1 MTNTDRKAF
10 DTAFNRL
17 AKAGLI
23 HDTDVV
29 AKGVYFDALADLP
42 LWAVERAALQ
52 LQRTPVK
59 FFTCA
64 VWHQFS
70 ATALLEQ
77 RRRDTVTLAGQKML
91 PQQCSQCRDTGMR
104 PVNAD
109 DPESRLT
116 PCECRETNANYQQAR
131 ARQRLADDVEET
143 PTIPADETQ
152 RILGGLHQ
160 RDFKR
165 IGSGE

>member
-1 MTNTDRKAF
+1 MTNIDRKPF

-23 HDTDVV
+23 HDLDV
-29 AKGVYFDALADLP
+29 ATKGVYFDALSDLP
-42 LWAVERAALQ
+42 LWAVERAAWQ

-59 FFTCA
+59 FFTSA
-64 VWHQFS
+64 IWHQFAS
-70 ATALLEQ
+70 TILLEQ

-91 PQQCSQCRDTGMR
+91 PEQCSQCRDTGMR
-104 PVNAD
+104 LVNMAD
-109 DPESRLT
+109 PDSRLT
-116 PCECRETNANYQQAR
+116 ACECRETNANYQQSR
-131 ARQRLADDVEET
+131 ARQRLADDTELT
-143 PTIPADETQ
+143 PAIPSHESQ
-152 RILGGLHQ
+152 RLLDGV

>member
-1 MTNTDRKAF
+1 MTPADRKAF

-23 HDTDVV
+23 HDVDVV

-59 FFTCA
+59 FFTSA
-64 VWHQFS
+64 TWHQFAS
-70 ATALLEQ
+70 TVVVEQ
-77 RRRDTVTLAGQKML
+77 RRRDTVTLAGRRLL
-91 PQQCSQCRDTGMR
+91 PEQCSQCRDTGMR
-104 PVNAD
+104 PVNAE

-116 PCECRETNANYQQAR
+116 ACECRETNANYQQAR
-131 ARQRLADDVEET
+131 ARQRLADDIEQT
-143 PTIPADETQ
+143 PTIPEEETQ
-152 RILGGLHQ
+152 RLLGGI

-165 IGSGE
+165 VGSGE